1 METIRLKIMTQT
13 AVLNF
18 EGIAQTLPV
27 EEALRKAYALTSQ
40 GYSQILQ
47 WGEKTEITIYK
58 ESAK

>member
-1 METIRLKIMTQT
+1 MTQT
-13 AVLNF
+13 AILNF
-18 EGIAQTLPV
+18 EGTAQTLPV

-47 WGEKTEITIYK
+47 WGAKTEITIYK